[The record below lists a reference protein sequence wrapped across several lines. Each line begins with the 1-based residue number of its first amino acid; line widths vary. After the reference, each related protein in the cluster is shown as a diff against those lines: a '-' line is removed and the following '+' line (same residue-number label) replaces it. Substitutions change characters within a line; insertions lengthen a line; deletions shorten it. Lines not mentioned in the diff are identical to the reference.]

1 MGVGATV
8 GLAAKGL
15 LPDSSIPTAATA
27 GPSTSVQH
35 APAKAVVMEKRVPDR
50 LSMTVPLRVNG
61 REGEASQSVGET
73 EGLSKCLACLQSD
86 RGSDL
91 Q

>member
-27 GPSTSVQH
+27 GPSTSVQN
-35 APAKAVVMEKRVPDR
+35 APLKAAVSEQRIVDN
-50 LSMTVPLRVNG
+50 LSQTVAGAHDGGVC
-61 REGEASQSVGET
+61 V
-73 EGLSKCLACLQSD
+73 CVCV
-86 RGSDL
+86 
-91 Q
+91 